1 MNILLNGKA
10 TKTNVSPI
18 GLSQLLA
25 PFDPSIFERDY
36 YEREP
41 LVLHRADPNYYS
53 SLLTLDDLDHT
64 LSVSNLR
71 VDNIRVV
78 VDGAETPITE
88 LCASCGKNGK
98 DHELELLYG
107 RYRDGSTVVLNSLE
121 RRSEPLMNL
130 CNSLAAETDLLA
142 WINLYL
148 TPVGA
153 RGFKP
158 HYDTHDVFI
167 LQVHGSKHWR
177 LYGSGHEL
185 PLRSQPHKKT
195 GEDQGPPVREF
206 DLQAGDLLYLPRGYL
221 HDATS
226 NESASAHLTVGVE
239 PFLWSV
245 VIQEAVHSVLEEDV
259 SFRRGFPLGFALD
272 PDLRQEAE
280 ETAGVLLDRLRSR
293 LSGRELVSKSVES
306 ALDRRRVS
314 LRHHLTDL
322 ELIGTIS
329 LDTCVRRR
337 PELRG
342 RISVEGDSVSLAF
355 HGKTVQLPAAIADE
369 LRFVAEDH
377 GGEFT
382 PATIPGD
389 LDEPGRILLVQTLTR
404 EGFLTLSP
412 VPVPVPVPAVR
423 ES

>member
-1 MNILLNGKA
+1 MRFCDSLTAEAGF
-10 TKTNVSPI
+10 
-18 GLSQLLA
+18 GLQA
-25 PFDPSIFERDY
+25 
-36 YEREP
+36 
-41 LVLHRADPNYYS
+41 
-53 SLLTLDDLDHT
+53 
-64 LSVSNLR
+64 
-71 VDNIRVV
+71 
-78 VDGAETPITE
+78 
-88 LCASCGKNGK
+88 
-98 DHELELLYG
+98 
-107 RYRDGSTVVLNSLE
+107 
-121 RRSEPLMNL
+121 
-130 CNSLAAETDLLA
+130 
-142 WINLYL
+142 NLYL
-148 TPVGA
+148 TPPGA

-158 HYDTHDVFI
+158 HYDTHDAFI

-177 LYGSGHEL
+177 LYEKSMDL
-185 PLRSQPHKKT
+185 PLSSQPYISAEE
-195 GEDQGPPVREF
+195 GVGAPVREF

-226 NESASAHLTVGVE
+226 NESASAHLTIGIH

-404 EGFLTLSP
+404 EGFLTL
-412 VPVPVPVPAVR
+412 V
-423 ES
+423 